1 MHFKALWFSEKDWKC
16 IELFTNINISLQDFP
31 LAWQDFKLT
40 IYLPSFSPFLCPFC
54 IRKNQY
60 FVQFP
65 FCLPPKISVLAGTF
79 QTQWIKEALFCLNF
93 SLILKGKTII
103 LLPYVAA
110 TCRSFPATFKHY
122 IAVVYYCMSKKF
134 SIYWAPLSQGLWKIW
149 YQPYNE
155 IYLNC
160 FKHERLNKH

>member
-16 IELFTNINISLQDFP
+16 IELFTSINISLQDFP

-40 IYLPSFSPFLCPFC
+40 LFICPLSPPPSFAHFALEKASILYNSPFVFLLKSMYLLVPF
-54 IRKNQY
+54 RH
-60 FVQFP
+60 
-65 FCLPPKISVLAGTF
+65 
-79 QTQWIKEALFCLNF
+79 KEALFCLTF

-134 SIYWAPLSQGLWKIW
+134 SIYWALLSQGLWKIW

-155 IYLNC
+155 IYLNR